1 MRKLKISGLL
11 ILLAATVTSC
21 DLLFDLFH
29 TQSDMEEEGVVYN
42 LTLSFQDAS
51 GKDLVNGIELKDYA
65 TVNLNAYN
73 LDIVAS
79 EPRESKYDAIL
90 GIKKY
95 NDGNCY
101 LTNHFSVPIE
111 EDRPE
116 ERILTYRLQCPH
128 VFGDNDVHYIVT
140 YWDITKDKKGLD
152 YYAKCTL
159 IEYGGNKIIPQIDED
174 EQYYVATIL
183 LNDSKK

>member
-29 TQSDMEEEGVVYN
+29 TQSDLEESVVYN
-42 LTLSFQDAS
+42 LALSFQDAS

-73 LDIVAS
+73 LDIIAS
-79 EPRESKYDAIL
+79 EPRESRYDAIV

-95 NDGNCY
+95 NDSCCY
-101 LTNHFSVPIE
+101 LTKNLNVSIR

-116 ERILTYRLQCPH
+116 ERKLTYRLQCPH

-140 YWDITKDKKGLD
+140 YWDIPKDKKGLE

-159 IEYGGNKIIPQIDED
+159 IEYGGNKIMPHIDED
-174 EQYYVATIL
+174 ERFYIATII
-183 LNDSKK
+183 LNN